1 MKKIGRARVSRLMDN
16 YSQLSL
22 ISESILVD
30 ILRRLCWQNR
40 QNCPTCEEGDG
51 VFKEIKDLKVN
62 KDKSKIILHTNL
74 SNSE

>member
-1 MKKIGRARVSRLMDN
+1 MKKIARARVSRLMDN

-40 QNCPTCEEGDG
+40 QNCPTGEEGDG
-51 VFKEIKDLKVN
+51 VFEEISDLKVN
-62 KDKSKIILHTNL
+62 KDKSRIKLHTNL
-74 SNSE
+74 SNL